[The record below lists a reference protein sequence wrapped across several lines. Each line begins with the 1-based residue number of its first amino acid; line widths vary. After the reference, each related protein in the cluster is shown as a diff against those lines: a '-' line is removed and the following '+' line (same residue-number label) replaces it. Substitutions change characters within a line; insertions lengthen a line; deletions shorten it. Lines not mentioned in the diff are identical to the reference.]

1 MTGPRQRSKRW
12 SVSCSNWLRV
22 IVMVRCFGP
31 VWSAVMNG
39 RLMSACVWND
49 RSFLAFSAA
58 SLSRCKA
65 IWSLRRSI
73 PCSFLNSSAM

>member
-1 MTGPRQRSKRW
+1 MSF
-12 SVSCSNWLRV
+12 SNWARLIV
-22 IVMVRCFGP
+22 IARCLGP
-31 VWSAVMNG
+31 LASAVMNG
-39 RLMSACVWND
+39 KLMSAWAWND

-58 SLSRCKA
+58 SLSRCRA